1 MKPTLPPNVTV
12 GQVRRTVGLTTPEEW
27 RTLSEDQR
35 AAVDALSVHVHW
47 RARQQRHPAFDGD
60 DETFLTVGW
69 MRGLLRVVGARKT
82 SDRVAAAAIGYLE
95 SSGLIVDTGRVK
107 TPRRRPDNGE
117 TVEPFQRWGRETMV
131 ERAAPSLLG
140 RSYWWRV
147 FRVPALTKARE
158 AVLPK
163 TAYTRTPGRPLTPV
177 GSLSAFLS
185 RQGLI
190 PRPRRRSRPNPGSV
204 QWAFLDSGPP

>member
-1 MKPTLPPNVTV
+1 M
-12 GQVRRTVGLTTPEEW
+12 
-27 RTLSEDQR
+27 
-35 AAVDALSVHVHW
+35 HVHW

-69 MRGLLRVVGARKT
+69 MRGLLRVAGARKT

-177 GSLSAFLS
+177 GSLSAFLLPS
-185 RQGLI
+185 RADSASAAPLAPESGL
-190 PRPRRRSRPNPGSV
+190 RSVGVLGLGAAMTCGAWPAKTTFPALVPLRLR
-204 QWAFLDSGPP
+204 Q